1 MKNLEAMG
9 VHGVLDETIA
19 GVYNTVATIKE
30 KCGGTAVI
38 DEGWR
43 KAEIVLQVLQ
53 DRYHSYPPP
62 ADVSY
67 NEAPG
72 ETFPSKLVS
81 GMKLLE
87 EHLIDLETYAY
98 DRIRD
103 IHPIDYVD
111 SSLHAGAD
119 IAKQHLD
126 QLTQAIKH
134 GAKRLLTIDEIPSDW
149 HNNPHILRGYRFYE
163 NKMQCI
169 YSILKI
175 HNETGNIWT
184 HIVGFFFVLAMG
196 LYWYPRSASYEMST
210 TADKFVCAVFFFAAL
225 ECLACSTIWHTFSN
239 FADLAAMRK
248 IACIGIQNWRIWVD
262 ARLCGNFGV
271 DCGDDNHG

>member
-1 MKNLEAMG
+1 
-9 VHGVLDETIA
+9 
-19 GVYNTVATIKE
+19 
-30 KCGGTAVI
+30 
-38 DEGWR
+38 
-43 KAEIVLQVLQ
+43 
-53 DRYHSYPPP
+53 
-62 ADVSY
+62 
-67 NEAPG
+67 
-72 ETFPSKLVS
+72 
-81 GMKLLE
+81 MKLLE
-87 EHLIDLETYAY
+87 DHLIDLETYAY

-126 QLTQAIKH
+126 QLTQAIKN

-163 NKMQCI
+163 NKMQCV
-169 YSILKI
+169 YSILRI

-196 LYWYPRSASYEMST
+196 VYWYPRSASYEIST
-210 TADKFVCAVFFFAAL
+210 SADKIVCAVFFFAAL

-239 FADLAAMRK
+239 FANLRAMKK
-248 IACIGIQNWRIWVD
+248 IACIGTTPRRHELTIDYVGISVLI
-262 ARLCGNFGV
+262 AATIITV
-271 DCGDDNHG
+271 EYHGFYCQPAAQWSYMSATTILGIVGMLIPWLEWFDRQYIPIH